1 MVNHSDCYLIV
12 MTIFMRMRII
22 PEPPHPQTLPPPRDK
37 PQAPALTAKKQPAQ
51 QRGAETY
58 ERILEVAAALLA
70 EVGIERLSTN
80 LICSKA
86 GLTPPAL
93 YQYFPNKYAVLY
105 ELGQRL
111 MQQQNERVAV
121 WMTPE
126 VLSGPPEALEAALA
140 GLILDTYD
148 VTRAFPGGVW
158 VMRALRAV
166 PTLAQVRLDSHQTI
180 TTQQTA
186 LLAQALPHATQ
197 EQLYLVSRTAVE
209 LLYAAVEM
217 LFDED
222 LPGPAVAQL
231 VAAMVASHMKALRQS
246 AADPTLH

>member
-1 MVNHSDCYLIV
+1 MATD
-12 MTIFMRMRII
+12 M
-22 PEPPHPQTLPPPRDK
+22 PPPRK
-37 PQAPALTAKKQPAQ
+37 NAPPPALTAKKQPAQ

-58 ERILEVAAALLA
+58 ERILEVAAALLS

-86 GLTPPAL
+86 GMTPPAL
-93 YQYFPNKYAVLY
+93 YQYFPNKYAVLC

-111 MQQQNERVAV
+111 MQRQNERVAL

-126 VLSGPPEALEAALA
+126 VLTGSHEALESALA
-140 GLILDTYD
+140 GLVLDTYE
-148 VTRAFPGGVW
+148 VTRTFPGGVW

-166 PTLAQVRLDSHQTI
+166 PVLAQVRLASHQTVAA
-180 TTQQTA
+180 QQTA
-186 LLAQALPHATQ
+186 LLAQALPDAPQ
-197 EQLYLVSRTAVE
+197 EHLYLVSRTAVE

-222 LPGPAVAQL
+222 LPSSAVAQL
-231 VAAMVASHMKALRQS
+231 AASMVASHMHPLRE
-246 AADPTLH
+246 AAANTAQHHTNPG

>member
-1 MVNHSDCYLIV
+1 M
-12 MTIFMRMRII
+12 
-22 PEPPHPQTLPPPRDK
+22 PPPRK
-37 PQAPALTAKKQPAQ
+37 NPLLPALTAKKQPAQ

-58 ERILEVAAALLA
+58 ERILEVAAALLS

-86 GLTPPAL
+86 GMTPPAL
-93 YQYFPNKYAVLY
+93 YQYFPNKYAVLC

-111 MQQQNERVAV
+111 MHRQNERVAL

-126 VLSGPPEALEAALA
+126 VLAGPQEALEAALA
-140 GLILDTYD
+140 GLLLDTYE

-166 PTLAQVRLDSHQTI
+166 PVLAQVRLASHQTV
-180 TTQQTA
+180 TAQQTD
-186 LLAQALPHATQ
+186 LLAQALPGAPQ
-197 EQLYLVSRTAVE
+197 EHLYLVSRTAVE

-217 LFDED
+217 LFDDD
-222 LPGPAVAQL
+222 LPAPAVAQL
-231 VAAMVASHMKALRQS
+231 VASMVASHMHTLRQAPTG
-246 AADPTLH
+246 AA